1 MDMDGVKASFG
12 VNSSTDSL
20 TYRDLQQRRKVIQKR
35 IRRRGPGR

>member
-12 VNSSTDSL
+12 VDTSTDSL

-35 IRRRGPGR
+35 MREQTGR